1 MKEYATWQGAGRTR
15 GVAGVRHLQEVRD
28 TINDEE
34 HEIRMLL
41 VEKRVQVAKCKSPG
55 VVRA

>member
-1 MKEYATWQGAGRTR
+1 M
-15 GVAGVRHLQEVRD
+15 QEVQD

-41 VEKRVQVAKCKSPG
+41 VEKRVQVANCKSPG